1 MFTRLA
7 VLISSKNSWP
17 KHHQNG
23 NAITHGCTKILKN
36 YGTLH
41 FRCLFLTE
49 KYKKR
54 LYPEFTKALHQPL
67 TLTIQ
72 DDTLSSLLILVSSEV
87 SFFNT
92 FCYFL
97 ISTVQDIVFQLQR
110 FVAAVTEY
118 HENCYSVLKDANV
131 FPIEVDLTRGALGNT
146 LK

>member
-1 MFTRLA
+1 MVSLYALEFLCLCCVTLALLLGKIGVIFYHFLPVFTRLA
-7 VLISSKNSWP
+7 VPISSKNSWP

-54 LYPEFTKALHQPL
+54 LYPEFTKALHQPQ

-87 SFFNT
+87 SFF
-92 FCYFL
+92 
-97 ISTVQDIVFQLQR
+97 
-110 FVAAVTEY
+110 
-118 HENCYSVLKDANV
+118 
-131 FPIEVDLTRGALGNT
+131 
-146 LK
+146 

>member
-7 VLISSKNSWP
+7 VPISSKNSWP

-54 LYPEFTKALHQPL
+54 LYPEFTKALPQPL

-87 SFFNT
+87 SFF
-92 FCYFL
+92 
-97 ISTVQDIVFQLQR
+97 
-110 FVAAVTEY
+110 
-118 HENCYSVLKDANV
+118 
-131 FPIEVDLTRGALGNT
+131 
-146 LK
+146 

>member
-1 MFTRLA
+1 MVSLYALEFLCLCCVTL
-7 VLISSKNSWP
+7 LL
-17 KHHQNG
+17 
-23 NAITHGCTKILKN
+23 CKN

-87 SFFNT
+87 SFFLTLFAILSSPQYKTLFFN
-92 FCYFL
+92 FSGL
-97 ISTVQDIVFQLQR
+97 LQLLQNIMR
-110 FVAAVTEY
+110 TAIQ
-118 HENCYSVLKDANV
+118 C
-131 FPIEVDLTRGALGNT
+131 
-146 LK
+146 